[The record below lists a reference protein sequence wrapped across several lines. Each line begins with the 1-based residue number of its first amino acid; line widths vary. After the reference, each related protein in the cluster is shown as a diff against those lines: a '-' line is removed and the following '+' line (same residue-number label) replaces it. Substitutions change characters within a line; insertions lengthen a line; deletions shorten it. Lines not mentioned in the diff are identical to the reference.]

1 MAVPVMLC
9 AHTITCLSLFCVM
22 LCANPHRDV
31 CVTIIKDA
39 ILVTPKGSDIKAKV
53 VLADVK
59 ACSVSA

>member
-1 MAVPVMLC
+1 
-9 AHTITCLSLFCVM
+9 M